1 MMFVSS
7 KGAYGMELKAELAL
21 PCPPPPP
28 RHNRT
33 PFLIKKNKWQKPV
46 IQT

>member
-21 PCPPPPP
+21 PCPPPTPP
-28 RHNRT
+28 QQNT
-33 PFLIKKNKWQKPV
+33 IFN
-46 IQT
+46 

>member
-7 KGAYGMELKAELAL
+7 KSTYGMELKAELAL
-21 PCPPPPP
+21 PTPD
-28 RHNRT
+28 RT
-33 PFLIKKNKWQKPV
+33 PFLIKKNKWQKTA